1 MRKILI
7 ALLLYSASSLPV
19 LAQSDDAAFRMNQLE
34 EQVRQL
40 NGRVEE
46 LNFQILEIQERMRQM
61 QEDNEFRFQQIE
73 EKLGG
78 GVISNSNTAS
88 NSNVEDGL
96 GKAEPSGQSSGAD
109 SLDGTSLA
117 RKSPETIDG
126 VEIFQGES
134 GIDENAPGTL
144 GTIQFDENG
153 NIVDTA
159 IGKPLDLTTRLNQG
173 VTNEEAGAM
182 PEDPEALFELG
193 YDYIQ
198 TGRYAQAENTY
209 TIFSE
214 RFPNDPRI
222 AEARFWL
229 GESYLGR
236 GNFEQ
241 AAKIYLDAHKNWPA
255 SRFGAQTLLKLGVSV
270 AGLNQRELACATYAE
285 VIEKYPD
292 ASRAVRRNVALEQRA
307 ANCLT
312 N

>member
-1 MRKILI
+1 MRKLLI
-7 ALLLYSASSLPV
+7 ALLFCSASSVPV
-19 LAQSDDAAFRMNQLE
+19 LAQSDDAAFRINQLE

-40 NGRVEE
+40 NGRIEE

-61 QEDNEFRFQQIE
+61 HEDNEFRFQQIE
-73 EKLGG
+73 EKLGLG
-78 GVISNSNTAS
+78 GGSTTIISNSGEEN
-88 NSNVEDGL
+88 GL
-96 GKAEPSGQSSGAD
+96 GKAEPSGQVENSAG
-109 SLDGTSLA
+109 LGGTSITP
-117 RKSPETIDG
+117 KSPETIDG
-126 VEIFQGES
+126 VEIFSGES
-134 GIDENAPGTL
+134 GVDKNAAGTL

-159 IGKPLDLTTRLNQG
+159 IGKPLDLTSRLSEG
-173 VTNEEAGAM
+173 EASSGTSAL
-182 PEDPEALFELG
+182 PDNPQELFELG
-193 YDYIQ
+193 YEYIQ
-198 TGRYAQAENTY
+198 SGRYAQAEQVYNS
-209 TIFSE
+209 FSDQY
-214 RFPNDPRI
+214 PNDPKI

-241 AAKIYLDAHKNWPA
+241 AAKIYLEAHKKWPN
-255 SRFGAQTLLKLGVSV
+255 SKFGPQALLKLGVSV